1 MSAAIESFDNPAIL
15 SSLVINAP
23 IYIDCRTSV
32 CPEKPIGKDVL
43 SALLKERNNN
53 DGSTGGGETDETS
66 SQQQQN
72 GADDSFEEGGGEKGL
87 VFLRGTVVKN
97 DQQGECMDVNAFVS
111 DGETTLLKGVSY
123 RRIFRR

>member
-1 MSAAIESFDNPAIL
+1 MMVPQEE
-15 SSLVINAP
+15 
-23 IYIDCRTSV
+23 
-32 CPEKPIGKDVL
+32 EKPMKH
-43 SALLKERNNN
+43 
-53 DGSTGGGETDETS
+53 

-111 DGETTLLKGVSY
+111 DGETTFAK
-123 RRIFRR
+123 RRVV